1 MWTGVVIAVGFIVLI
16 WLVHG
21 NVPPRKRRK
30 K

>member
-1 MWTGVVIAVGFIVLI
+1 MMTGVVIAIGFIVVI

-30 K
+30 R